1 MKLNYDR
8 KSKDPTYFIQQG
20 YRIGKKTSTRN
31 VKRIGK
37 HSELLAITDDP
48 LAYAKA
54 EVAKYNEEVNNS
66 KVTMEL
72 SIDFDEKIK
81 ASEDVVSGS
90 TLKNIGYYY
99 LQQVYHDL
107 RIDRFFTEV
116 TAESKITFDPDLVNR
131 FLTYARILDPGSKR
145 NTHMHLSDYYE
156 QPDFEYQHILRTM
169 DIMEANYDA
178 YISHLFEQSKNVVA
192 RNTSVCYY
200 DCTNFYFEIESPDDD
215 YVDEVTGE
223 FTPGFRKY
231 GVSKEHRPNP
241 IVEMGLFMD
250 GDGIPLSMCLASGN
264 ESEQTTAVPLEK
276 RMIQMLKQKPFIYCA
291 DGGLGSYHIRISL

>member
-1 MKLNYDR
+1 MELYYDR

-99 LQQVYHDL
+99 SNPNNQQDTKHDL
-107 RIDRFFTEV
+107 NQ
-116 TAESKITFDPDLVNR
+116 P
-131 FLTYARILDPGSKR
+131 
-145 NTHMHLSDYYE
+145 MQSD
-156 QPDFEYQHILRTM
+156 
-169 DIMEANYDA
+169 
-178 YISHLFEQSKNVVA
+178 
-192 RNTSVCYY
+192 
-200 DCTNFYFEIESPDDD
+200 
-215 YVDEVTGE
+215 G
-223 FTPGFRKY
+223 
-231 GVSKEHRPNP
+231 
-241 IVEMGLFMD
+241 
-250 GDGIPLSMCLASGN
+250 
-264 ESEQTTAVPLEK
+264 
-276 RMIQMLKQKPFIYCA
+276 
-291 DGGLGSYHIRISL
+291 